1 MTQTSTTSLEKLLLG
16 REIED
21 FLYAEAELLDQWR
34 YEEWLDLL
42 TDDIRYWMPL
52 ARNYK
57 FGETDREY
65 SKELQELAW
74 FDENKT
80 ILTLRVKQ
88 LVTGIHWAEEPLSRM
103 SHIVSNVRVI
113 GATPSISDP
122 QEVNSRCRFIVYRN
136 RLEDETDFLVG
147 KREDTLRKVGGEWKL
162 ARRSIFLDQNVLLV
176 KNLTFFL

>member
-1 MTQTSTTSLEKLLLG
+1 MTQTSTTSLEKLLLA

-57 FGETDREY
+57 FGEPDREY

-88 LVTGIHWAEEPLSRM
+88 LLTGIHWAEEPLSRM
-103 SHIVSNVRVI
+103 SHIVSNVRVT

-122 QEVNSRCRFIVYRN
+122 REVNSHCRFIVYRN

-147 KREDTLRKVGGEWKL
+147 KREDTLRKVDGEWKL